1 MFLPKRHL
9 LAILQSNPV
18 RQSVR
23 ALSFPPES
31 AILDFGDFE
40 VDSFAAFGGGI
51 LNDEPNDAR
60 REKLAGCLRGE
71 DDARPVSVSVLSY
84 WDEGAWHDGESE
96 LCYGDRRWIIE

>member
-60 REKLAGCLRGE
+60 REKVAGCLRGE
-71 DDARPVSVSVLSY
+71 DDARPVSVSILSY

-96 LCYGDRRWIIE
+96 LCYGDRQWIKE